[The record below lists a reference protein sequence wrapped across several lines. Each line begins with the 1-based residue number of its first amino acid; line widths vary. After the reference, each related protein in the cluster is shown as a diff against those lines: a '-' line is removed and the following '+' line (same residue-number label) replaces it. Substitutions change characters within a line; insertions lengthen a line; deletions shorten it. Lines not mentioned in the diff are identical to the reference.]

1 MKKYVRM
8 TAALAVALMLGG
20 CMSSLMTKTPG
31 AAPSPEP
38 GKALVIFMRP
48 SSFGGAI
55 QSSVYDTGKQGDDFI
70 GVVSAKTKLAYQA
83 DPGTHLFMV
92 VAENGDFMNATLDAG
107 KTYYVL
113 VSPRVGVFKARF
125 SLLPIHN
132 DPAAKYSLQSQRF
145 QSWKSETSF
154 VVKTPA
160 ADQWYAEHKASVNAK
175 QAEYMQKWNR
185 ASAQQKAELTLH
197 AADGI

>member
-1 MKKYVRM
+1 MA
-8 TAALAVALMLGG
+8 AALTVAWMLSG

-31 AAPSPEP
+31 AAPTPAP
-38 GKALVIFMRP
+38 GKALVVFMRP

-70 GVVSAKTKLAYQA
+70 GIVSAKTKLAYQA

-113 VSPRVGVFKARF
+113 VAPRMGVFKARF

-132 DPAAKYSLQSQRF
+132 DPAAKYSLQSERF
-145 QSWKSETSF
+145 QSWQHETSF
-154 VVKTPA
+154 VIKTPA
-160 ADQWYAEHKASVNAK
+160 ADQWYTAHEADVNAK
-175 QAEYMQKWNR
+175 QAKYMQKWNR
-185 ASAQQKAELTLH
+185 ASAEQKAELTLH
-197 AADGI
+197 AADGL